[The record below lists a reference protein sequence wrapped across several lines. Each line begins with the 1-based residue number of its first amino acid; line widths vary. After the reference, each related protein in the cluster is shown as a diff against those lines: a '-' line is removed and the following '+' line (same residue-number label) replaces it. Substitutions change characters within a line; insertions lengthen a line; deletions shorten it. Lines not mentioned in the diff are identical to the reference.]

1 MLVWFDKRFFLRDLS
16 DDNRDMYN
24 FASISRFT
32 LQNMAGCRVLGN
44 LMVSIFILNWKPC
57 STRESDSEVCDLIKA
72 VDRLGDT
79 S

>member
-44 LMVSIFILNWKPC
+44 LMVSIFILN
-57 STRESDSEVCDLIKA
+57 
-72 VDRLGDT
+72 
-79 S
+79 